1 MIEKREKYSLE
12 HYLQVNPQMMRLL
25 RRILILMIPSNCK
38 LIFPFDISLNKPLD
52 LVYHAWNPHFIRVSG
67 RLYSLVLNG

>member
-1 MIEKREKYSLE
+1 MIGKREKYSLE
-12 HYLQVNPQMMRLL
+12 HYLLVNPQMMRLL
-25 RRILILMIPSNCK
+25 RRILILMIPCNCK

-52 LVYHAWNPHFIRVSG
+52 LVNPWNPHFIRVSG